1 MPDAHDHDAHD
12 YAERIRIEDN
22 VIRDSKTAGI
32 FLLNVQGAVVRG
44 NTFESVTTFF
54 APTETYE
61 SIILKDSMDV
71 RVSDE
76 VLNDIRVK
84 AKTEPSR

>member
-1 MPDAHDHDAHD
+1 M
-12 YAERIRIEDN
+12 
-22 VIRDSKTAGI
+22 IRDSKTAGI

-44 NTFESVTTFF
+44 NTFESVTSYF

-61 SIILKDSMDV
+61 SIIFKDSMDV

-76 VLNDIRVK
+76 VRKDARLK
-84 AKTEPSR
+84 AKESGK